1 MVTGR
6 MDLGPGLLACS
17 FRSSPTPPAGA
28 TLKQDPSRSR
38 KVREPRP
45 PRPKAEGTQSLAE
58 VEGAGAREKATVG
71 IQVSNDSG
79 LDQAMAVGWRNVSGL
94 KTHFRDFKG
103 QGVALGGAGVRK
115 TKHAS
120 QARGR
125 RSRGGAAETN
135 LARIHEDA
143 GLIPDLAQWAGDPG
157 LP

>member
-1 MVTGR
+1 MGKTASVETEVPGRGHSWMVTGR

-79 LDQAMAVGWRNVSGL
+79 LDQAIAVGWRNVSGL

-103 QGVALGGAGVRK
+103 QGVALGGAG
-115 TKHAS
+115 
-120 QARGR
+120 
-125 RSRGGAAETN
+125 E
-135 LARIHEDA
+135 EDKA
-143 GLIPDLAQWAGDPG
+143 CVTSKGQEVPG
-157 LP
+157 WCSGNESG